1 MPTRPIS
8 RTTAILFAVSL
19 AAFGCA
25 APTVEPTASAGAGD
39 PSPSGQATGP
49 TAEPTPVVTLSP
61 AQIEAQVETIEA
73 SVPALRQLEPAS
85 VPNRVVDEAAARLD
99 FERVIDEAATA
110 EEYAAAA
117 RLGERLGFFPAGTDL
132 RQTQLDLLGDQVL
145 GYYDEEADTMAVVQ
159 RGADFGPLERVTI
172 AHEYTHALQDQAFD
186 LEKVTPDDDVDN
198 SDQDLARVAMVEGDA
213 SLVTQQWT
221 LDNLTFEQI
230 LAITRQAMEQQA
242 VLAGIPRLL
251 VRQLEF
257 PYAEGLLFA
266 TALFQQGGWEAVDAA
281 YASPPD
287 STEQVIHPEKYATRE
302 APVAVE
308 PDITPATLG
317 EGWSEAASDTVG
329 ELGIATW
336 LESAGP
342 TIARDAS
349 AGWGGDRVVLLEGPD
364 DAWLVDWITSWDS
377 PADAEAFTAAASRR
391 ITELGDRAVVRHTPG
406 SQDVEIRIASVGELL
421 RAGD

>member
-1 MPTRPIS
+1 
-8 RTTAILFAVSL
+8 
-19 AAFGCA
+19 
-25 APTVEPTASAGAGD
+25 
-39 PSPSGQATGP
+39 
-49 TAEPTPVVTLSP
+49 
-61 AQIEAQVETIEA
+61 
-73 SVPALRQLEPAS
+73 
-85 VPNRVVDEAAARLD
+85 
-99 FERVIDEAATA
+99 
-110 EEYAAAA
+110 
-117 RLGERLGFFPAGTDL
+117 
-132 RQTQLDLLGDQVL
+132 
-145 GYYDEEADTMAVVQ
+145 
-159 RGADFGPLERVTI
+159 
-172 AHEYTHALQDQAFD
+172 
-186 LEKVTPDDDVDN
+186 
-198 SDQDLARVAMVEGDA
+198 MVEGDA

-391 ITELGDRAVVRHTPG
+391 ITELGDRAVVRHTPD